1 MNTRLP
7 APYPRRRLLTI
18 LMCLT
23 ASGAVPAGEGAG
35 LPDPAD
41 AGAPA
46 PAISADPALP
56 QGAGGYLGS
65 VDAPRLPWTRLFRP
79 DGEFVPES
87 ELRPDGAPGAAS
99 RGGDPAG
106 HAHGAA
112 PMHAAGAPP
121 VQASARAAPAGS
133 DAHGV
138 VRAVDLA
145 QGKVTL
151 RHGPIERLEMPGM
164 TMIFR
169 VRDKAVLE
177 GIDKGD
183 EVDFDVEIDGTTFYV
198 TSLRR
203 QGAAK

>member
-7 APYPRRRLLTI
+7 APYPWRRLLVI

-23 ASGAVPAGEGAG
+23 ASGAVPAVDGAG

-46 PAISADPALP
+46 PAIPADPALP
-56 QGAGGYLGS
+56 EGAGGYLGS

-79 DGEFVPES
+79 DGAFVPEP

-99 RGGDPAG
+99 RADDAPG
-106 HAHGAA
+106 HAHAST
-112 PMHAAGAPP
+112 PMHTARGAPA
-121 VQASARAAPAGS
+121 QASTPAGG
-133 DAHGV
+133 DARGV

-151 RHGPIERLEMPGM
+151 KHGPIERLEMPGM

-177 GIDKGD
+177 GVGKGD

-198 TSLRR
+198 TGLRR